1 MTKATTNVDSLAKP
15 DLTSKKRKDRGDV
28 ELSSSM
34 RELIL
39 SFGVGDSDPPWNADA
54 YPRRTAA

>member
-1 MTKATTNVDSLAKP
+1 MTKATTNVDALAKP
-15 DLTSKKRKDRGDV
+15 SSSKKQEDRGDAAM
-28 ELSSSM
+28 SSSM

-54 YPRRTAA
+54 YPRRAAA